1 MDCLFAF
8 FFILFAGLTIG
19 TIALLLLLL
28 NAWETKKVREKKR
41 VLLEAQARELEKI
54 RKLEK
59 Q

>member
-1 MDCLFAF
+1 MDCLFVF
-8 FFILFAGLTIG
+8 CFILFAGLTIG

-54 RKLEK
+54 RNLEK

>member
-1 MDCLFAF
+1 MDCLFVF

-54 RKLEK
+54 RNLEK